1 MKTRDSS
8 PPPVHVHVS
17 ETTPVHVH
25 MRRTPS
31 KILQVTGFK
40 TFKLLE
46 VERVHD
52 IKLYVYITQFRL
64 LFFFFK
70 YIFSNFAY
78 TKTKVIL
85 QSACFYPGIPLE
97 PDK

>member
-31 KILQVTGFK
+31 KTSQVTGSQTSSF
-40 TFKLLE
+40 
-46 VERVHD
+46 
-52 IKLYVYITQFRL
+52 
-64 LFFFFK
+64 
-70 YIFSNFAY
+70 
-78 TKTKVIL
+78 
-85 QSACFYPGIPLE
+85 
-97 PDK
+97 